1 MMKVACAVDKIKALK
16 PKELK
21 TILDNDKSGEYLL
34 VDVRQPEEYEE
45 GHIPGAILIPL
56 GELENRL
63 SELNREKKIIT
74 Y

>member
-1 MMKVACAVDKIKALK
+1 MKIACAVDEIRGLK

-21 TILDNDKSGEYLL
+21 NILDNDKTGEYLL
-34 VDVRQPEEYEE
+34 VDVRQPEEYEA

-56 GELENRL
+56 GELEHRQFEL
-63 SELNREKKIIT
+63 SREKKIIT